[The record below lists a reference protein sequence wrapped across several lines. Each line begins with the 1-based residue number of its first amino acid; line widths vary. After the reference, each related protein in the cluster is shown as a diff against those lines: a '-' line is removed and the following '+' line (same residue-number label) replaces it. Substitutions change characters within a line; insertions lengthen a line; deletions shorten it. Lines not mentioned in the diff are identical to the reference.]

1 MSGTGFQVTTILKA
15 LADAD
20 VRYVTVGGFAVIM
33 HGHLRTTKDL
43 DLVVDLEPDNCKRA
57 LEALS
62 GIGLQPRLP
71 VQMVDFADPEI
82 RRDWH
87 ENRNM
92 QVFQI
97 WDPENP
103 IRCLDVF
110 VREPIKFEELWAQSI
125 KETLDGV
132 PIHIASIEHLIEM
145 KKQAGRE
152 RDITD
157 IQALEAIRA
166 NAIESD

>member
-1 MSGTGFQVTTILKA
+1 
-15 LADAD
+15 
-20 VRYVTVGGFAVIM
+20 
-33 HGHLRTTKDL
+33 
-43 DLVVDLEPDNCKRA
+43 
-57 LEALS
+57 
-62 GIGLQPRLP
+62 
-71 VQMVDFADPEI
+71 MVDSADPET
-82 RRDWH
+82 RHDWA

-103 IRCLDVF
+103 IRCVDVF
-110 VREPIKFEELWAQSI
+110 VREPIDFEELWAQSI

-157 IQALEAIRA
+157 IQALEAINA
-166 NAIESD
+166 NALKSDSTGNRPELYL